1 MTTTIKMGK
10 RGTLVLPANL
20 RKRFGLSDGSILNV
34 EATADGI
41 KVRPAVV
48 YDVEIYTPERRAEL
62 LLNNAMTQE
71 EWDEVAAEVRADG
84 LDPHKIPFVA
94 ANQRESLPTRQ
105 EWRDEIRDAQ
115 TPERQKLSA

>member
-10 RGTLVLPANL
+10 RGTLVLPADL
-20 RKRFGLSDGSILNV
+20 RKRFGLTDGSMLNI

-41 KVRPAVV
+41 KVRPAVA

-62 LLNNAMTQE
+62 LLNNAMTKE
-71 EWDEVAAEVRADG
+71 EWDEIAAEVRADG
-84 LDPHKIPFVA
+84 LDPHKIPFVP

-105 EWRDEIRDAQ
+105 EWRNEIRSAQ
-115 TPERQKLSA
+115 TPERQKLRA